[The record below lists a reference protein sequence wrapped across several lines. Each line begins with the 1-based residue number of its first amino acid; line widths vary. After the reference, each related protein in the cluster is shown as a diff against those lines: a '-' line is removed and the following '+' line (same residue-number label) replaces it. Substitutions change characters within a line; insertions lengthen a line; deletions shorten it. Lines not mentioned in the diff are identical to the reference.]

1 MTCVPHI
8 TENRLLSRL
17 GCTCCL
23 SSDIQTA
30 NGIRYNPYGGYIADS
45 DLDFLSRLPLFQE
58 LSLDEISILDQY
70 LGLMELEKGDT
81 VFDEGEN
88 GEFVC
93 FVTNGELEVLKKS
106 SNGDSSSI
114 TKLGTGQTIGEMAL
128 VDELPRSAT
137 VKAHSP
143 SSLTVLSRKGFEE
156 LAAESPE
163 IAIKILKYL
172 ARSLSLNLRRTSNRL
187 SDSLDADQSASG

>member
-1 MTCVPHI
+1 M
-8 TENRLLSRL
+8 
-17 GCTCCL
+17 
-23 SSDIQTA
+23 A
-30 NGIRYNPYGGYIADS
+30 NGN
-45 DLDFLSRLPLFQE
+45 LDFLSRLPLFQE

-106 SNGDSSSI
+106 AKGDSSSI